1 MARVVRIAGGSTLI
15 VAGTA
20 MLVLPGPGIL
30 TIAAG
35 LAVLSKDLAWASR
48 AVDRVRAVRNGSS
61 GTDSATGEHPTS
73 RR

>member
-1 MARVVRIAGGSTLI
+1 MQVNRVARIAGGSTLL

-35 LAVLSKDLAWASR
+35 LALLEKDVAWAR
-48 AVDRVRAVRNGSS
+48 RVTEKIRERTPGKAGAQD
-61 GTDSATGEHPTS
+61 GG
-73 RR
+73 

>member
-1 MARVVRIAGGSTLI
+1 MGRVARIAGGSTLL

-35 LAVLSKDLAWASR
+35 LSLLAKEVPWAQR
-48 AVDRVRAVRNGSS
+48 L
-61 GTDSATGEHPTS
+61 
-73 RR
+73 RRRLGGDAGGRPEGQDGG

>member
-1 MARVVRIAGGSTLI
+1 MGRMVRIAGGSTLL

-35 LAVLSKDLAWASR
+35 LALLEKDVAWAR
-48 AVDRVRAVRNGSS
+48 RVTERVRERVPGKAGSQD
-61 GTDSATGEHPTS
+61 GG
-73 RR
+73 

>member
-1 MARVVRIAGGSTLI
+1 MGRMVRIAGGSTLL

-35 LAVLSKDLAWASR
+35 LALLEKDVAWAR
-48 AVDRVRAVRNGSS
+48 RVTERVREKVPGKAGAQD
-61 GTDSATGEHPTS
+61 GG
-73 RR
+73 

>member
-1 MARVVRIAGGSTLI
+1 MGRMVRIAGGSTLL

-35 LAVLSKDLAWASR
+35 LALLEKDVAWAR
-48 AVDRVRAVRNGSS
+48 RVTETVRERVPGKA
-61 GTDSATGEHPTS
+61 GAQDGG
-73 RR
+73 

>member
-1 MARVVRIAGGSTLI
+1 MGRIVRIAGGSTLL

-35 LAVLSKDLAWASR
+35 LALLEKDVAWAR
-48 AVDRVRAVRNGSS
+48 RVTERVRKRVPGKAGAQD
-61 GTDSATGEHPTS
+61 GG
-73 RR
+73 

>member
-1 MARVVRIAGGSTLI
+1 MGRIARIAGGSTLL

-35 LAVLSKDLAWASR
+35 LSLLAKEVLWAQR
-48 AVDRVRAVRNGSS
+48 L
-61 GTDSATGEHPTS
+61 
-73 RR
+73 RRRFQRDADGRPEGQEGG

>member
-1 MARVVRIAGGSTLI
+1 MGRMVRIAGGSTLL

-35 LAVLSKDLAWASR
+35 LALLEKDVAWAR
-48 AVDRVRAVRNGSS
+48 RVTKRVRERVPGKAGAQD
-61 GTDSATGEHPTS
+61 GG
-73 RR
+73 

>member
-1 MARVVRIAGGSTLI
+1 MNRMVRIAGGSTLL

-35 LAVLSKDLAWASR
+35 LALLEKDVAWAR
-48 AVDRVRAVRNGSS
+48 RVKERVRERMPGKAGAQE
-61 GTDSATGEHPTS
+61 GG
-73 RR
+73 